1 MLGTPGTREEA
12 RSHALHRRRLIADIS
27 HQSDISRMP
36 MFRLSR
42 IATIVAALAVI
53 ATIAFSQVPSPAAT
67 TAQNANIAADATHA
81 SADTVS

>member
-1 MLGTPGTREEA
+1 
-12 RSHALHRRRLIADIS
+12 
-27 HQSDISRMP
+27 MP